1 MFGSMRA
8 DFGYPLGVIRPH
20 RLAPRPLSGLAE
32 LLGVGRTT
40 EDIQNGFGILSGVTL
55 DSRAVRPG
63 DLYAALPGSRTHG
76 AAYSDQAVA
85 AGAVAILTDPDGR
98 DHAARTGVPVFV
110 VSNPRERLGDVS
122 CWIYGDPSHR
132 MTIIGVTGTSGKS
145 TTSYLCEAGL
155 RAAGHTTGLIGGV
168 EIKIGQELV
177 RASLTTPEAPDL
189 QALLAVMAERGVT
202 AAAMEVSSHSLAL
215 SRVAGTRYGVAVFTN
230 LSQDHLDFHAGFE
243 DYFRAKAKLF
253 TPAYSAVGVVN
264 VADRYG
270 RRLVTEATVPVT
282 TFCADAGSGAYPQA
296 EWRAADVRCGADGS
310 TFRVIG
316 PGGVEAD
323 ASVTL
328 PGPFNVANALAA
340 IVALVEAGVDL
351 ADAVT
356 GVASCPGVPGRLQR
370 VLVSSG
376 GATPRTPRRAPDGS
390 AIVSGA
396 LSPGAGPAPAGGGRR
411 EPYFPPVDTDQLP
424 DAFVDYSHKPG
435 AVEAVLGALRPVTSG
450 ELIVV
455 LGCGGDRDRGKRP
468 LMGAAAA
475 RLADVAIFT
484 SDNPRTEDPLAILAE
499 MLQGVLGV
507 SQGERARVIIEPD
520 RAAAID
526 LAVSLT
532 GKGDVVL
539 VAGKGHETGQY
550 VGGSVL
556 PFSDTEVA
564 AAALARHAAGDG
576 TGRS

>member
-1 MFGSMRA
+1 MFGSMPA
-8 DFGYPLGVIRPH
+8 DFGYSLGVIRPV

-32 LLGVGRTT
+32 LLGVGRT
-40 EDIQNGFGILSGVTL
+40 ESIRSGFGILSGATL

-63 DLYAALPGSRTHG
+63 DLYAALPGTRTHG

-85 AGAVAILTDPDGR
+85 AGAVAILTDSAGR
-98 DHAARTGVPVFV
+98 DRAASTGVPVFV

-132 MTIIGVTGTSGKS
+132 MTTIGVTGTSGKT

-155 RAAGHTTGLIGGV
+155 RAAGHTTGLVGGV
-168 EIKIGQELV
+168 EIKVGPELV
-177 RASLTTPEAPDL
+177 KASLTTPEAPDL

-202 AAAMEVSSHSLAL
+202 AVAMEVSSHSLAL
-215 SRVAGTRYGVAVFTN
+215 GRVAGTRYGVAVFTN

-270 RRLVTEATVPVT
+270 RRLVAEATVPVT
-282 TFCADAGSGAYPQA
+282 TFCADASSGAYAQA

-310 TFRVIG
+310 AFRVIG
-316 PGGVEAD
+316 PGGVAAD

-328 PGPFNVANALAA
+328 PGPFNVANALGA
-340 IVALVEAGVDL
+340 IVALVEAGADL
-351 ADAVT
+351 ADAVA
-356 GVASCPGVPGRLQR
+356 GVAACPGVPGRLQR
-370 VLVSSG
+370 VPS
-376 GATPRTPRRAPDGS
+376 APG
-390 AIVSGA
+390 
-396 LSPGAGPAPAGGGRR
+396 
-411 EPYFPPVDTDQLP
+411 QP

-435 AVEAVLGALRPVTSG
+435 AVEAVLGALRLVTGG

-468 LMGAAAA
+468 MMGAAAVQF
-475 RLADVAIFT
+475 ADVAIFT
-484 SDNPRTEDPLAILAE
+484 SDNPRSEDPLRILAE
-499 MLQGVLGV
+499 MLHGVLGV
-507 SQGERARVIIEPD
+507 PRGERARLIIEPD

-526 LAVSLT
+526 LAVAMA

-550 VGGSVL
+550 IGGAVL
-556 PFSDTEVA
+556 PFDDTEVTA
-564 AAALARHAAGDG
+564 DALARHGGAA
-576 TGRS
+576 

>member
-1 MFGSMRA
+1 MFDSMRA
-8 DFGYPLGVIRPH
+8 DFGYSLGVIRPV

-32 LLGVGRTT
+32 LLGVGRT
-40 EDIQNGFGILSGVTL
+40 ESIQRSGFGILSGVTH
-55 DSRAVRPG
+55 DSRAVQPG
-63 DLYAALPGSRTHG
+63 DLYAALPGTRTHG
-76 AAYSDQAVA
+76 ALYSDQAVA

-98 DHAARTGVPVFV
+98 DRAARSGVPVFV
-110 VSNPRERLGDVS
+110 VASPRERLGDVS

-132 MTIIGVTGTSGKS
+132 MTMIGVTGTSGKT

-155 RAAGHTTGLIGGV
+155 RAAGHTTGLVGGV
-168 EIKIGQELV
+168 EIKIGPEL
-177 RASLTTPEAPDL
+177 AKSSLTTPEAPDL

-215 SRVAGTRYGVAVFTN
+215 NRVAGTRYGVAVFTN

-270 RRLVTEATVPVT
+270 RRLVAEATVPVT
-282 TFCADAGSGAYPQA
+282 TFCADAASGAYAQA

-328 PGPFNVANALAA
+328 PGSFNVANALGA
-340 IVALVEAGVDL
+340 IVALVEAGADL
-351 ADAVT
+351 ADAVS

-370 VLVSSG
+370 VP
-376 GATPRTPRRAPDGS
+376 AR
-390 AIVSGA
+390 
-396 LSPGAGPAPAGGGRR
+396 PG
-411 EPYFPPVDTDQLP
+411 QP

-468 LMGAAAA
+468 LMGAAAVL
-475 RLADVAIFT
+475 LADVAIFT
-484 SDNPRTEDPLAILAE
+484 SDNPRSEDPLGILAE
-499 MLQGVLGV
+499 MLHGVLGV
-507 SQGERARVIIEPD
+507 PPGERARLIIEPD

-526 LAVSLT
+526 LAVGMA

-550 VGGSVL
+550 VGGTVL
-556 PFSDTEVA
+556 PFDDTEVTA
-564 AAALARHAAGDG
+564 VALARHADSG
-576 TGRS
+576 TAS

>member
-1 MFGSMRA
+1 
-8 DFGYPLGVIRPH
+8 VIRPV

-32 LLGVGRTT
+32 LLGVGRASDARG
-40 EDIQNGFGILSGVTL
+40 EFGPVFGDPVFGDPVFGDPVSGATVSGVTL

-76 AAYSDQAVA
+76 ALYSEQAVA
-85 AGAVAILTDPDGR
+85 AGAVAIFTDPDGR
-98 DHAARTGVPVFV
+98 DKAARTGVPVFV
-110 VSNPRERLGDVS
+110 VSDPRDRLGDVA
-122 CWIYGDPSHR
+122 CWIYGDPSRR
-132 MTIIGVTGTSGKS
+132 MAMIGVTGTSGKT

-155 RAAGHTTGLIGGV
+155 RAAGHTTGLVGGV
-168 EIKIGQELV
+168 EIKIAAELI

-215 SRVAGTRYGVAVFTN
+215 GRVAGTRYDVAVFTN
-230 LSQDHLDFHAGFE
+230 LSQDHLDFHSGFE

-270 RRLVTEATVPVT
+270 RRLVTEASVPVT
-282 TFCADAGSGAYPQA
+282 TFCADAASGAYAQA

-328 PGPFNVANALAA
+328 PGPFNVANALGA

-351 ADAVT
+351 ADAVV

-370 VLVSSG
+370 VTLPSG
-376 GATPRTPRRAPDGS
+376 GGAPRTPRD
-390 AIVSGA
+390 V
-396 LSPGAGPAPAGGGRR
+396 AG
-411 EPYFPPVDTDQLP
+411 QP

-435 AVEAVLGALRPVTSG
+435 AVEAVLSALRPVTSG

-455 LGCGGDRDRGKRP
+455 LGCGGDRDPGKRP

-484 SDNPRTEDPLAILAE
+484 SDNPRSEDPLAILGE
-499 MLQGVLGV
+499 MLHGVLGV
-507 SQGERARVIIEPD
+507 PQGERARLIIEPD

-526 LAVSLT
+526 LAVGRA

-550 VGGSVL
+550 VGGAVL
-556 PFSDTEVA
+556 PFDDTEVT
-564 AAALARHAAGDG
+564 AAALARHGG
-576 TGRS
+576 TS

>member
-8 DFGYPLGVIRPH
+8 DFGYPLGVIRPR

-32 LLGVGRTT
+32 LLGVGRT
-40 EDIQNGFGILSGVTL
+40 EEIQNGFGILSGVTL

-63 DLYAALPGSRTHG
+63 DLYAALPGTRTHG

-110 VSNPRERLGDVS
+110 AANPRERLGDVS

-132 MTIIGVTGTSGKS
+132 MTMIGVTGTSGKS

-168 EIKIGQELV
+168 EIKIGPELV
-177 RASLTTPEAPDL
+177 KASLTTPEAPDL

-215 SRVAGTRYGVAVFTN
+215 GRVAGTRYDVAVFTN

-328 PGPFNVANALAA
+328 PGSFNVTNALGA
-340 IVALVEAGVDL
+340 IVALVEAGADL
-351 ADAVT
+351 ADAVS
-356 GVASCPGVPGRLQR
+356 GVGACPGVPGRLQR
-370 VLVSSG
+370 VL
-376 GATPRTPRRAPDGS
+376 
-390 AIVSGA
+390 
-396 LSPGAGPAPAGGGRR
+396 LSPGGTTPRNPRGAAG
-411 EPYFPPVDTDQLP
+411 QP

-435 AVEAVLGALRPVTSG
+435 AVEAVLTALRPVTSG

-475 RLADVAIFT
+475 RLADVAILT
-484 SDNPRTEDPLAILAE
+484 SDNPRSEDPLGILDE
-499 MLQGVLGV
+499 MLHGVIGV
-507 SQGERARVIIEPD
+507 PHGERARLIIEPD
-520 RAAAID
+520 RATAID
-526 LAVSLT
+526 IAVAMA

-550 VGGSVL
+550 VGGTVL
-556 PFSDTEVA
+556 PFDDTEVT
-564 AAALARHAAGDG
+564 AAALARHAGQGG
-576 TGRS
+576 TS

>member
-1 MFGSMRA
+1 MSGSMRA
-8 DFGYPLGVIRPH
+8 DIGYSRGVIRPA
-20 RLAPRPLSGLAE
+20 RVPPRPLSGLAE
-32 LLGVGRTT
+32 LLGVGRT
-40 EDIQNGFGILSGVTL
+40 DFIPNGPGRLTGVTL
-55 DSRAVRPG
+55 DSRQVRAG
-63 DLYAALPGSRTHG
+63 DLYAALPGEHTHG
-76 AAYSDQAVA
+76 AAYGDQAV
-85 AGAVAILTDPDGR
+85 GGGGIAILTAPAGR
-98 DHAARTGVPVFV
+98 DRAARTGVPVFV
-110 VSNPRERLGDVS
+110 VSAPRDRLGDIS

-132 MTIIGVTGTSGKS
+132 MTMIGVTGTSGKT

-155 RAAGHTTGLIGGV
+155 RAAGHTTGLVGGV
-168 EIKIGQELV
+168 EIKIGQEV
-177 RASLTTPEAPDL
+177 AKAELTTPEAPDL

-270 RRLVTEATVPVT
+270 RRLVAEAAVPVT
-282 TFCADAGSGAYPQA
+282 TFCADSASGAYAQA

-328 PGPFNVANALAA
+328 PGQFNVANALAA
-340 IVALVEAGVDL
+340 IVALVEAGTDL
-351 ADAVT
+351 ADAVS

-370 VLVSSG
+370 VPAQSG
-376 GATPRTPRRAPDGS
+376 
-390 AIVSGA
+390 
-396 LSPGAGPAPAGGGRR
+396 
-411 EPYFPPVDTDQLP
+411 QP

-435 AVEAVLGALRPVTSG
+435 AVEAVLGALRGVASG
-450 ELIVV
+450 ALIVV

-475 RLADVAIFT
+475 RLAGVAGFL
-484 SDNPRTEDPLAILAE
+484 SDYKHSEGPLAILCE
-499 MLQGVLGV
+499 MV
-507 SQGERARVIIEPD
+507 
-520 RAAAID
+520 
-526 LAVSLT
+526 
-532 GKGDVVL
+532 
-539 VAGKGHETGQY
+539 
-550 VGGSVL
+550 
-556 PFSDTEVA
+556 
-564 AAALARHAAGDG
+564 
-576 TGRS
+576 

>member
-8 DFGYPLGVIRPH
+8 EIGYPSGVIRPA

-32 LLGVGRTT
+32 LLGIGRA
-40 EDIQNGFGILSGVTL
+40 ESIQNGIGIISGVTL

-63 DLYAALPGSRTHG
+63 DLYAALPGTRTHG
-76 AAYSDQAVA
+76 AVYSEQAAA

-98 DHAARTGVPVFV
+98 DRAARAGVPVFV
-110 VSNPRERLGDVS
+110 VSSPRDRLGDVS
-122 CWIYGDPSHR
+122 CWIYGDPSQR
-132 MTIIGVTGTSGKS
+132 MTMIGVTGTSGKT

-155 RAAGHTTGLIGGV
+155 RAAGHSTGLIGGV
-168 EIKIGQELV
+168 EIKIGGDLA

-189 QALLAVMAERGVT
+189 QALLAVMVERGVT

-215 SRVAGTRYGVAVFTN
+215 GRVAGTRYSVAVFTN
-230 LSQDHLDFHAGFE
+230 LSQDHLDFHDGFE

-270 RRLVTEATVPVT
+270 RRLVAEASVPVV
-282 TFCADAGSGAYPQA
+282 TFCADEASGAYPQA
-296 EWRAADVRCGADGS
+296 DWRAANVRCGADGS
-310 TFRVIG
+310 SFRVIG

-328 PGPFNVANALAA
+328 PGAFNVANALGA
-340 IVALVEAGVDL
+340 IVALVEAGADL
-351 ADAVT
+351 ADAVE

-370 VLVSSG
+370 VNTL
-376 GATPRTPRRAPDGS
+376 
-390 AIVSGA
+390 
-396 LSPGAGPAPAGGGRR
+396 GGG
-411 EPYFPPVDTDQLP
+411 QQP

-435 AVEAVLGALRPVTSG
+435 AVEAVLTALAQVTSG

-484 SDNPRTEDPLAILAE
+484 SDNPRSEDPLAILGE
-499 MLQGVLGV
+499 MLNGVLGV
-507 SQGERARVIIEPD
+507 PQGERARVIIEPD

-526 LAVSLT
+526 LGVGLA

-539 VAGKGHETGQY
+539 VAGKGHETGQV
-550 VGGSVL
+550 VGGTVL
-556 PFSDTEVA
+556 PFDDVA
-564 AAALARHAAGDG
+564 VTAQALAQHTGPGG
-576 TGRS
+576 TVISRGRA